1 MVTAT
6 NLTIDKIGSRRLY
19 GLRGAAILLVL
30 WSHFGFDEF
39 AFPLGPVAV
48 RLFFILSGFHITLS
62 FWKVMQEA
70 ASSSGPGS
78 KPLKPMALLKA
89 FYLKRFLRI
98 APLYYGGLLIG
109 ALMDFP
115 SARHGLVWD
124 GLFLTNVHIL
134 KLGNWPVSTAHFWS
148 LAVQEQFYL
157 LWPVLLLLVGRRFFP
172 ALVSVSVAL
181 GLFFRFYCQSHA
193 INPLYHWVML
203 PGCWDSFMAGAVVAY
218 LHAYRTAP
226 DPERPRTRIRI
237 FGARAQDVVWLTLPF
252 VLALAIYLSPPLSPV
267 QFLCE
272 TLEAVSLGAL
282 IRRTIVDGGALSNF
296 FLEHRALVHIGR
308 TSYPLYVFQAFLY
321 ILVWKRVV
329 DYFGDNF
336 TPLTAGISF
345 VLVTALGILVVSC
358 VQRGAAA
365 LHRRFQ
371 EAALA
376 AF

>member
-30 WSHFGFDEF
+30 WSHCGFDQF

-62 FWKVMQEA
+62 FWKAIQEA
-70 ASSSGPGS
+70 EPGT
-78 KPLKPMALLKA
+78 KPLALLKA
-89 FYLKRFLRI
+89 FYVKRFLRI

-109 ALMDFP
+109 AWMDLP
-115 SARHGLVWD
+115 SARHGLAWD
-124 GLFLTNVHIL
+124 GLFLTNVHVL
-134 KLGNWPVSTAHFWS
+134 KLGAWPVSTAHFWS

-172 ALVSVSVAL
+172 ALVAGSVAL
-181 GLFFRFYCQSHA
+181 GLFFRFYCQSHD

-226 DPERPRTRIRI
+226 ASALAQPTLARSRAKTL
-237 FGARAQDVVWLTLPF
+237 GAWARDGVWLALPF
-252 VLALAIYLSPPLSPV
+252 VLALAIYFSPPLSPI

-282 IRRTIVDGGALSNF
+282 IRRTLSDGGALSNF

-308 TSYPLYVFQAFLY
+308 TSYPLYIFQAFLY
-321 ILVWKRVV
+321 VLVWKRVV

-345 VLVTALGILVVSC
+345 VLVTALGILVVSAA
-358 VQRGAAA
+358 QRGAAA